1 MSQLAPGLRGFGGA
15 GASGGFGGGVDDD
28 AGDGFGGG

>member
-1 MSQLAPGLRGFGGA
+1 VSQLTPWGA
-15 GASGGFGGGVDDD
+15 GASGGFGGGVDGD